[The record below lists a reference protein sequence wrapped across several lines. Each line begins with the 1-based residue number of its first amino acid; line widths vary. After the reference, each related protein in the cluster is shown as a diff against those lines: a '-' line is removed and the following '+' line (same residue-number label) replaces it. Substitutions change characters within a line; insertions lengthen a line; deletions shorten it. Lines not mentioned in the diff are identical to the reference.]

1 MSVVR
6 LHFVFLYAPL
16 PSFSFL
22 LLPFLIVGC
31 LWLQYSKEI
40 TKILFFERSLIIP
53 TLINIMEC
61 PESPLLDLI

>member
-6 LHFVFLYAPL
+6 LHFVFLYTPP
-16 PSFSFL
+16 PSFSCL

-31 LWLQYSKEI
+31 LWLQYSREI
-40 TKILFFERSLIIP
+40 AKILFFERSLIIP
-53 TLINIMEC
+53 ALINIMEC